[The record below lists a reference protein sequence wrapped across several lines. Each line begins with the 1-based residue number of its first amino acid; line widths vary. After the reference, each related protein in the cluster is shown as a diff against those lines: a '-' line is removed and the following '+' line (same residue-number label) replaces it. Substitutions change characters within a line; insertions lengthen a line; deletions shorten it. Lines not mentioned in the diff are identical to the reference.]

1 MAALLGSEPDVVVSG
16 TVDNQ
21 GPVLRPVRPPR
32 APERSAGRALG
43 ATAAPGDQPYG
54 QSAEQRAEV
63 AGYLR
68 TVEPLLKDG
77 ATLELDGQRPP
88 DELANAVEELM
99 RVSG

>member
-54 QSAEQRAEV
+54 QSAEV

-88 DELANAVEELM
+88 DELANAVEDLM
-99 RVSG
+99 RVTG